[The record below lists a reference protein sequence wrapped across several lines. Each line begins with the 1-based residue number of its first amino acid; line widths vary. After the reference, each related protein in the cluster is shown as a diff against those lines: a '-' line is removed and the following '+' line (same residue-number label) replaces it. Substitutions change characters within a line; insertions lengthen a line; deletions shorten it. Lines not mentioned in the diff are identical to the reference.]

1 MGRSQTKKDEMEKI
15 AAPRGTADLYP
26 PESARWQALESR
38 ARAIAHR
45 FGYGEIRTPIFESTD
60 LFVRGVGETT
70 DIVEKEMYS
79 FEDKGGRSLTLRPE
93 WTAPVVRAVLEHHL
107 LAQGP
112 QRLYYVGPMFRYERP
127 QAGRYRQ
134 AHQFGVECFGFAGPE
149 ADVETI
155 ALAHELL
162 RSFGLTVRARINSI
176 GDDACRPTYRAALH
190 AHFAPHRAAL
200 SADSQRRLDRNPLR
214 ILDSKAPEDRA
225 LVASAPTM
233 LDVLCEPC
241 ATHFAR
247 VRALLDAT
255 EIPYVVDTA
264 IVRGLDYY
272 TRTVF
277 EFVSDDLGAQAT
289 VCAGG
294 RYDGLVA
301 SLGGP
306 STPGVGFALGLER
319 FLMILA
325 KRATEAPP
333 ERAGIAVVA
342 LGETARTRV
351 VPLIAALRRASGELA
366 VTTDYNDAKVATHF
380 KKADRANARAAVIV
394 GDDEVANGTLVVRD
408 LASRAQQSLPL
419 RDGDAATA
427 AAILEWYRAL
437 PHVAVAAA

>member
-1 MGRSQTKKDEMEKI
+1 MEKI

-26 PESARWQALESR
+26 PESTRWQALESR
-38 ARAIAHR
+38 AREIAHR
-45 FGYGEIRTPIFESTD
+45 FGYGEIRTPMFEATE

-70 DIVEKEMYS
+70 DIVEKEMYT
-79 FEDKGGRSLTLRPE
+79 FLDKGDRSLTLRPE

-107 LAQGP
+107 LAAGP

-127 QAGRYRQ
+127 QAGRFRQ

-149 ADVETI
+149 ADVEVI

-162 RSFGLTVRARINSI
+162 RSFGLGVIAQINSI
-176 GDDACRPTYRAALH
+176 GDAVCRPRYRDALF

-214 ILDSKAPEDRA
+214 IVDSKAPEDRA

-233 LDVLCEPC
+233 LDVLCDPC
-241 ATHFAR
+241 AAHFAR

-277 EFVSDDLGAQAT
+277 EFVSGDLGAQGT

-294 RYDGLVA
+294 RYDDLVA

-306 STPGVGFALGLER
+306 ATPGVGFALGMER

-325 KRATEAPP
+325 KGGSEPP
-333 ERAGIAVVA
+333 PQRAGIAVVA
-342 LGETARTRV
+342 LGEAARSRV
-351 VPLIAALRRASGELA
+351 VPLVAALRRNSGEIA
-366 VTTDYNDAKVATHF
+366 ITIDYGDAKIATQF

-394 GDDEVANGTLVVRD
+394 GDDEVRDASLVVRD
-408 LASRAQQSLPL
+408 LASREQQTIASGA
-419 RDGDAATA
+419 GDAATA
-427 AAILEWYRAL
+427 AAIMAWYRAL
-437 PHVAVAAA
+437 PVFASVAA